1 MLNFED
7 IYEEITNTVNLVIY
21 KFRDRLKADRQDLE
35 QELFI
40 KIFNELDKIEKVRNE
55 SEDWKGYVYVICL
68 NCLRGLEIKEHK
80 QGLWITGTYDCTYM
94 KETDVE
100 LNLYDPFMIWYRKY
114 LNEHYKK
121 YYQNNKEKILEY
133 QKQYR
138 QEHEKEKKEY
148 QKQYREQ
155 HKEEIK
161 NYNQKYYQDNKEK
174 ILEYQKQ
181 YYQNNKEAISGKNKD
196 LWEKWYENNVDYKR
210 KYSRAYGK
218 KWRQENK
225 EKVKE
230 YREKNKDKYKEY
242 SKRYYQEHKEE
253 IKEKQRQRRQQLK
266 EQKSEDAE

>member
-133 QKQYR
+133 QKQY
-138 QEHEKEKKEY
+138 
-148 QKQYREQ
+148 
-155 HKEEIK
+155 
-161 NYNQKYYQDNKEK
+161 
-174 ILEYQKQ
+174 
-181 YYQNNKEAISGKNKD
+181 YQNNKENIVEHMVRSGDKKIKKKLKNIEKKIKINIKNTLKD
-196 LWEKWYENNVDYKR
+196 TTKNI
-210 KYSRAYGK
+210 K
-218 KWRQENK
+218 KKLR
-225 EKVKE
+225 
-230 YREKNKDKYKEY
+230 KNKDK
-242 SKRYYQEHKEE
+242 
-253 IKEKQRQRRQQLK
+253 
-266 EQKSEDAE
+266 EDNS